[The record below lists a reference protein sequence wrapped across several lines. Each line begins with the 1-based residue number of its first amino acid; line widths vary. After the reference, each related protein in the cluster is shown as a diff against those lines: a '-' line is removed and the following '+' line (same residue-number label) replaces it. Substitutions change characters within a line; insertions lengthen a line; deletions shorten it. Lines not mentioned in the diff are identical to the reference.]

1 MSKDFTATITNPERA
16 AEWEALLDT
25 TTVHIRS
32 PIPQPASLPGHP
44 KAMIYELDLA
54 LITDEQRQRLI
65 QHFHLK
71 FGVPKDTIM
80 QTLNEIGVPILTDDC
95 IVSITSHPLKWL

>member
-1 MSKDFTATITNPERA
+1 MAKDFTATITNPARA
-16 AEWEALLDT
+16 AEWEALLGA
-25 TTVHIRS
+25 TTVYIKS
-32 PIPQPASLPGHP
+32 PLPIPASLPGHP
-44 KAMIYELDLA
+44 PATIYELDLD

-80 QTLNEIGVPILTDDC
+80 QTLDEMG
-95 IVSITSHPLKWL
+95 VSILAADCVITVANPQKWF